1 MKNLIVKILIRLV
14 NLNLSESYGVVDK
27 QKLDKWLYV
36 SYKDEGWKQY
46 YTLRKKSLLQ
56 LLSLGVENNSE
67 YWKTVGRMQELNALS
82 TNINAEI
89 KRRKK
94 VIKAEKSK

>member
-1 MKNLIVKILIRLV
+1 MKNLIVKILVRLV